1 MISSVLGMLSLCRG
15 KGKTIH
21 HVKSR
26 QTGQLFSNHDTPCT
40 KNSIPMGKITGMT
53 FRTGDMRLCNS
64 DAQGIRHAIK
74 LRHWGAAGTAGDF
87 ELKIGTPKEIF
98 EGEARVAMTPESA
111 LQLQKLGHEC
121 VIETG
126 AGAVAGFSDA
136 TYKDAGVTVVKTA
149 AALWKAADVVAK
161 VRAPDTAELKRLRAD
176 QTLIS
181 FFNPAGNTEG
191 MEAAASKGAT
201 VIAMEMIPRISRAQK
216 MDALSS
222 MANIAG
228 YRAVIEAGNNFGRFF
243 TGQITAAGKV
253 PPAKVLVVGAG
264 VAGLAAIGTA
274 TSLGAITYAFDVR
287 PEVAEQVESMG
298 AEFVYL
304 DFEEDQQDGA
314 ATGGYAAVSSP
325 EFREA
330 QLAKFRELA
339 PEVDIVITTAL
350 IPNRDAP
357 ELWTEDMVKAMKPG
371 SVIIDLA
378 AEKGGN
384 CKLTVM
390 DQKIVT
396 DNGVTII
403 GYTDFPSRMATQAST
418 LYATNIRHL
427 LTDLTPEK
435 DGVIHHNMEDDV
447 IRGATVTH
455 EKAITFPPPPPKVA
469 AIAAAPKKETPK
481 ALTAEEKRA
490 KELADFKAA
499 TKQQVTLLAVG
510 GALLLGV
517 GLVAPASFMQHFIVF
532 VLAVFVG
539 FQVIWG
545 VAHSL
550 HTPLMAVTNAIS
562 SIIILGALMQIGS
575 SSFLVIILAALSVF
589 MCGINIFGGFLVTR
603 RMLAMFQKS

>member
-1 MISSVLGMLSLCRG
+1 M
-15 KGKTIH
+15 
-21 HVKSR
+21 
-26 QTGQLFSNHDTPCT
+26 
-40 KNSIPMGKITGMT
+40 
-53 FRTGDMRLCNS
+53 
-64 DAQGIRHAIK
+64 
-74 LRHWGAAGTAGDF
+74 
-87 ELKIGTPKEIF
+87 KIGTPKETY
-98 EGEARVAMTPESA
+98 EGENRVAMTPASA
-111 LQLQKLGHEC
+111 RDLQKLGHEC
-121 VIETG
+121 VIETK
-126 AGAVAGFSDA
+126 AGLAAGFADA
-136 TYKDAGVTVVKTA
+136 DYEAAGVEVVKTA
-149 AALWKAADVVAK
+149 AALWKAADIVAK
-161 VRAPDTAELKRLRAD
+161 VRVPNETEMKRLRAN

-181 FFNPAGNTEG
+181 FFSPVADEDK
-191 MEAAASKGAT
+191 MQAAAKKGAT

-264 VAGLAAIGTA
+264 VAGLAAIGTS

-304 DFEEDQQDGA
+304 DFEEEQADGA
-314 ATGGYAAVSSP
+314 SSGGYASVSSP

-339 PEVDIVITTAL
+339 PEMDIVITTAL
-350 IPNRDAP
+350 IPNREAP

-371 SVIIDLA
+371 SVVVDLA

-384 CKLTVM
+384 CKLTVK
-390 DQKIVT
+390 DEKIVT

-435 DGVIHHNMEDDV
+435 DGVIDHDMDDDV
-447 IRGATVTH
+447 IRGATIAHAKEV
-455 EKAITFPPPPPKVA
+455 TFPPPPPKVQ
-469 AIAAAPKKETPK
+469 AIAAQPK
-481 ALTAEEKRA
+481 AAVKEPTPEEIRA
-490 KELADFKAA
+490 NEVAAFKAQ
-499 TKQQVTLLAVG
+499 TKQQVTLLGIGA
-510 GALLLGV
+510 ALLLLI
-517 GLVAPASFMQHFIVF
+517 GLIAPASFMQHFIVF
-532 VLAVFVG
+532 ILSVFIG

-562 SIIILGALMQIGS
+562 SIIILGALIQIGS
-575 SSFLVIILAALSVF
+575 TGWLITILAALGIF
-589 MCGINIFGGFLVTR
+589 MASINIFGGFLVTR

>member
-1 MISSVLGMLSLCRG
+1 MKV
-15 KGKTIH
+15 
-21 HVKSR
+21 
-26 QTGQLFSNHDTPCT
+26 
-40 KNSIPMGKITGMT
+40 
-53 FRTGDMRLCNS
+53 
-64 DAQGIRHAIK
+64 
-74 LRHWGAAGTAGDF
+74 
-87 ELKIGTPKEIF
+87 GTPKEVF
-98 EGEARVAMTPESA
+98 EGENRVAMTPESA
-111 LQLQKLGHEC
+111 LQLQKLGHTC
-121 VIETG
+121 IIETG
-126 AGAVAGFSDA
+126 AGAAAGFDDA
-136 TYKDAGVTVVKTA
+136 AYEAAGVEVAKTA

-161 VRAPDTAELKRLRAD
+161 VRPPSEAEVKRLRAS

-181 FFNPAGNTEG
+181 MFNPAGNTEL
-191 MEAAASKGAT
+191 MEAAAEQGAT
-201 VIAMEMIPRISRAQK
+201 VMAMDMVPRISRAQK

-264 VAGLAAIGTA
+264 VAGLAAIGTS
-274 TSLGAITYAFDVR
+274 TSLGAITLAFDVR

-304 DFEEDQQDGA
+304 DFEEEQADGSA
-314 ATGGYAAVSSP
+314 SGGYASVSSP

-339 PEVDIVITTAL
+339 PDVDIVITTAL
-350 IPNRDAP
+350 IPNREAP

-384 CKLTVM
+384 CKLTKM
-390 DQKIVT
+390 DEKVVT

-403 GYTDFPSRMATQAST
+403 GYTDFPSRMAMQAST
-418 LYATNIRHL
+418 LYSTNIRHL

-435 DGVIHHNMEDDV
+435 DGVINHNMEDDV
-447 IRGATVTH
+447 IRGATITH
-455 EKAITFPPPPPKVA
+455 EKAVTFPPPPPKVA
-469 AIAAAPKKETPK
+469 AIAAAPKKEKVKEKTP
-481 ALTAEEKRA
+481 EEKRA
-490 KELADFKAA
+490 DELAAFKAQ
-499 TKQQVTLLAVG
+499 TKNQVTLLAVG
-510 GALLLGV
+510 AAVLLGV

-575 SSFLVIILAALSVF
+575 NSALVIILAALSVF

>member
-1 MISSVLGMLSLCRG
+1 MRITAHKLPKVAYIEK
-15 KGKTIH
+15 KGKSA
-21 HVKSR
+21 V
-26 QTGQLFSNHDTPCT
+26 
-40 KNSIPMGKITGMT
+40 
-53 FRTGDMRLCNS
+53 
-64 DAQGIRHAIK
+64 
-74 LRHWGAAGTAGDF
+74 
-87 ELKIGTPKEIF
+87 KIGAPKEIF
-98 EGEARVAMTPESA
+98 EGENRVAMTPDSA
-111 LQLQKLGHEC
+111 LQLQKLGYEC
-121 VIETG
+121 AIETG
-126 AGAVAGFSDA
+126 AGKAAGFADA
-136 TYKDAGVTVVKTA
+136 AYKAAGVEVLKTA
-149 AALWKAADVVAK
+149 AALWKACDIVAK
-161 VRAPDTAELKRLRAD
+161 VRQPDTAELKRLKEG

-181 FFNPAGNTEG
+181 FFNPAANDEG
-191 MEAAASKGAT
+191 MEAARAKGAN
-201 VIAMEMIPRISRAQK
+201 VIAMEMVPRISRAQK

-298 AEFVYL
+298 AQFVFL
-304 DFEEDQQDGA
+304 DFEEEQADGA

-339 PEVDIVITTAL
+339 SEVDIVITTAL
-350 IPNRDAP
+350 IPNREAP
-357 ELWTEDMVKAMKPG
+357 ELWTEDMVAAMKPG
-371 SVIIDLA
+371 SVIVDLA

-384 CKLTVM
+384 CKLTVA
-390 DQKIVT
+390 DEKIVT
-396 DNGVTII
+396 KNGVTII
-403 GYTDFPSRMATQAST
+403 GYTDFPSRMASQAST
-418 LYATNIRHL
+418 LYSTNIRHMM
-427 LTDLTPEK
+427 TDLTPEK
-435 DGVIHHNMEDDV
+435 DGQINHNMEDDV
-447 IRGATVTH
+447 IRGATVTF
-455 EKAITFPPPPPKVA
+455 ENEITFPPPPPKIA
-469 AIAAAPKKETPK
+469 AIAAQKPKDVVPELTP
-481 ALTAEEKRA
+481 EEKRA
-490 KELADFKAA
+490 AEVAAFKAQ
-499 TKQQVTLLAVG
+499 TKQQVTLLVIGAAV
-510 GALLLGV
+510 LLGV

-575 SSFLVIILAALSVF
+575 GSFLVILLAAVSVF
-589 MCGINIFGGFLVTR
+589 MAGINIFGGFLVTR

>member
-1 MISSVLGMLSLCRG
+1 M
-15 KGKTIH
+15 
-21 HVKSR
+21 
-26 QTGQLFSNHDTPCT
+26 
-40 KNSIPMGKITGMT
+40 
-53 FRTGDMRLCNS
+53 
-64 DAQGIRHAIK
+64 
-74 LRHWGAAGTAGDF
+74 
-87 ELKIGTPKEIF
+87 KIGTPKELF
-98 EGEARVAMTPESA
+98 EGENRVAMTPDSA
-111 LQLQKLGHEC
+111 QALQKLGHTC
-121 VIETG
+121 LIEAG
-126 AGAVAGFSDA
+126 AGMKAGFADA
-136 TYKDAGVTVVKTA
+136 DYEAAGVEVVKTA
-149 AALWKAADVVAK
+149 AALWKGAEIVAK
-161 VRAPDTAELKRLRAD
+161 VRAPDDAEMKHLSAG

-181 FFNPAGNTEG
+181 FFNPGGNEAGL
-191 MEAAASKGAT
+191 EAAAKTGAT

-264 VAGLAAIGTA
+264 VAGLAAIGTS

-304 DFEEDQQDGA
+304 DFEEEQQDGA
-314 ATGGYAAVSSP
+314 VTGGYASVSSP

-350 IPNRDAP
+350 IPNREAP
-357 ELWTEDMVKAMKPG
+357 ELWTEDMVKAMKAG
-371 SVIIDLA
+371 SVIVDLA

-390 DQKIVT
+390 DEKIVT

-403 GYTDFPSRMATQAST
+403 GYTDFPSRMATQSSS

-427 LTDLTPEK
+427 MTDLTPEK
-435 DGVIHHNMEDDV
+435 DGVVVHDMEDDV

-455 EKAITFPPPPPKVA
+455 DKEVTYPPPPPKIN
-469 AIAAAPKKETPK
+469 AIAQQKNKPQPPKELTP
-481 ALTAEEKRA
+481 EEKRA
-490 KELADFKAA
+490 AEVAAFK
-499 TKQQVTLLAVG
+499 TQTRNQVGMLAVG
-510 GALLLGV
+510 GALVLGV
-517 GLVAPASFMQHFIVF
+517 GLIPGMPASFMQHFIVF
-532 VLAVFVG
+532 VLSVFIG
-539 FQVIWG
+539 FQVIWN

-562 SIIILGALMQIGS
+562 SIIILGALIQIGS
-575 SSFLVIILAALSVF
+575 TSALISILAAL
-589 MCGINIFGGFLVTR
+589 GILMAAVNIFGGFLVTR